1 MNGVR
6 ERGREGDREGKRE
19 VVLLLQDSGRATS
32 KKTKTINLQQLLFS
46 GK

>member
-19 VVLLLQDSGRATS
+19 ALLLQDSGRATS